1 MGRLFKISLIVAS
14 VLSSLDAQNAPSPA
28 PLPPAMRSAIDRLTK
43 KAAVEKR
50 ALRFPNPQATL
61 LLTPTNPEYRD
72 NSITEICSVPL
83 IEMHIDNPE
92 RFTMLKVQPP
102 ADQDRMPLA
111 QMPAP
116 PCGPTALSFP
126 ALPPGR

>member
-14 VLSSLDAQNAPSPA
+14 VLSSLDAQNAPSLA

-50 ALRFPNPQATL
+50 ALRFPNPQTTL
-61 LLTPTNPEYRD
+61 LLTPTNPEYRN

-83 IEMHIDNPE
+83 IAMHIDHPA
-92 RFTMLKVQPP
+92 RITMLT
-102 ADQDRMPLA
+102 R
-111 QMPAP
+111 
-116 PCGPTALSFP
+116 
-126 ALPPGR
+126 

>member
-50 ALRFPNPQATL
+50 ALRFPNPQTTL

-72 NSITEICSVPL
+72 NSLTEICSVPL

-92 RFTMLKVQPP
+92 RFTMLTVPLP
-102 ADQDRMPLA
+102 ASQDRMPLA

-116 PCGPTALSFP
+116 PCDRAASSFP
-126 ALPPGR
+126 AQPAVR